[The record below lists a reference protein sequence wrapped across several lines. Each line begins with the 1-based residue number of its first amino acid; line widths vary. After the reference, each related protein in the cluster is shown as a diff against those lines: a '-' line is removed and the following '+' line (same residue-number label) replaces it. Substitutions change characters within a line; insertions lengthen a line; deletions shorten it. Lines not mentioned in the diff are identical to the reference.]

1 MNDQH
6 KLFFVDGV
14 PRIKN
19 ATNGGYRSSVSDM
32 NKLEK
37 KYGRD
42 ATMELNS
49 VATK

>member
-19 ATNGGYRSSVSDM
+19 ATNSGYRSSVSDM

-37 KYGRD
+37 KYGHD